1 MKDEL
6 FNSLGTKK
14 LNFLKFKNENKFLIR
29 FRDQNNIYIYI
40 YIYKN
45 YGHVRES

>member
-14 LNFLKFKNENKFLIR
+14 LNFLKFKNEKKNFNKI
-29 FRDQNNIYIYI
+29 
-40 YIYKN
+40 
-45 YGHVRES
+45 

>member
-14 LNFLKFKNENKFLIR
+14 LKFLKFKGEKQIFNK
-29 FRDQNNIYIYI
+29 
-40 YIYKN
+40 
-45 YGHVRES
+45 V